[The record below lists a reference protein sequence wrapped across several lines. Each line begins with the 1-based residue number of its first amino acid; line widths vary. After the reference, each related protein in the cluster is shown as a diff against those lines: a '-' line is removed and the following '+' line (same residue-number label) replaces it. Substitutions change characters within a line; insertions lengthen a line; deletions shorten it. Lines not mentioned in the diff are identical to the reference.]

1 MNFAYGFEE
10 VVDYGLVPAL
20 LTSLPSMFWKIAAY
34 VLTSLAL
41 YAIAERRGLK
51 NAWMAW
57 LPVLNLWILG
67 SISDQYR
74 YVVKGENRSKRKIL
88 LILKIVSV
96 ICGIVLFCLGVAA
109 VVNVIPSLMR
119 YNSMEK
125 IIGQV
130 MGPVTAM
137 MGVSVPMVGVGI
149 ALVVIQFMALHDVY
163 VSMDPK
169 NGVMFLVLSILFPV
183 TKPFFLLLN
192 RHKDLGMPPRK
203 RAPVYEEPCVS
214 QAEPWNRAE
223 PDQM

>member
-74 YVVKGENRSKRKIL
+74 
-88 LILKIVSV
+88 
-96 ICGIVLFCLGVAA
+96 
-109 VVNVIPSLMR
+109 
-119 YNSMEK
+119 
-125 IIGQV
+125 
-130 MGPVTAM
+130 
-137 MGVSVPMVGVGI
+137 
-149 ALVVIQFMALHDVY
+149 
-163 VSMDPK
+163 
-169 NGVMFLVLSILFPV
+169 
-183 TKPFFLLLN
+183 
-192 RHKDLGMPPRK
+192 
-203 RAPVYEEPCVS
+203 
-214 QAEPWNRAE
+214 
-223 PDQM
+223 